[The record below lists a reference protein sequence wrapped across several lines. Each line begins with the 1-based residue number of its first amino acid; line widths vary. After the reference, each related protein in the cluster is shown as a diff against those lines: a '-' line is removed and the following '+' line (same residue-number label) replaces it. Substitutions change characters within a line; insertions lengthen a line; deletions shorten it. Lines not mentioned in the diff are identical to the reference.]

1 MISESKLR
9 RLRALSTPDGIIAA
23 LAIDQRKSMRRMM
36 ADAAD
41 VPLEQISD
49 GQLQEFK
56 TAVVRALTPHASA
69 VLLDTDYGLPAAK
82 ARAPGCGLLL
92 TYEVDGYEN
101 PRPHKMLALQPRL
114 SVSRLRDL
122 GADGVK
128 ILLTYSPF
136 DDLSANDEKHALI
149 ERIGAECAG
158 LDMPFF
164 LEPVGYDPG
173 GLDPKSFEYA
183 QSQPEIVIAM
193 LREFSNPVY
202 QVDILKVEFPVNAA
216 FVQGN
221 KSCTGQTAFSRE
233 EALAIHREADA
244 AASLP
249 YIFLSAGVSSEQFAH
264 QLELA
269 AAAESR
275 YSGVL
280 CGRATWQDGAVAFA
294 RGGLG
299 ALEAWLATEGTR
311 KICAVNQA
319 VQPAKSWLGV
329 Q

>member
-36 ADAAD
+36 ADAAG
-41 VPLEQISD
+41 VPLERISD
-49 GQLQEFK
+49 AQLQEFK
-56 TAVVRALTPHASA
+56 TAVVRALSPHASA
-69 VLLDTDYGLPAAK
+69 VLLDPDYGLPAAEV
-82 ARAPGCGLLL
+82 RAPGCGLLL
-92 TYEVDGYEN
+92 AYELDGFDN

-136 DDLSANDEKHALI
+136 DDPAANDEKHALI

-183 QSQPEIVIAM
+183 QRKPEIVIAM
-193 LREFSNPVY
+193 LYEFSNPVY
-202 QVDILKVEFPVNAA
+202 QVDVLKVEFPVNAA
-216 FVQGN
+216 FVEGS
-221 KSCTGQTAFSRE
+221 KSCTGQIAHSHE
-233 EALAIHREADA
+233 EALALYREADA

-249 YIFLSAGVSSEQFAH
+249 YIFLSAGVSSEQFAD

-269 AAAESR
+269 ASAESR

-280 CGRATWQDGAVAFA
+280 CGRATWRDGAVAYA

-299 ALEAWLATEGTR
+299 PLETWLATEGTR
-311 KICAVNQA
+311 KIRGVNQA
-319 VQPAKSWLGV
+319 VRPAKSWAVG